1 MKLHQKLNVAK
12 NENFYNLAQSTSEYF
27 TTGNNISAKNV
38 KTGKNVICTK
48 EEFKNNDDLVGVVKG
63 VLSVIDKETNKHVR
77 ISKEEYQKNK
87 NKYTSLNFGKVIAK
101 NVKI

>member
-77 ISKEEYQKNK
+77 ISKK
-87 NKYTSLNFGKVIAK
+87 
-101 NVKI
+101 